1 MREWLKDLRKS
12 LGMTQAE
19 MAGEIGCTV
28 ANYSLIESG
37 KRQTRMELPL
47 VWKIAHATEKPVGTI
62 AEMEMA
68 LEVESCTF

>member
-47 VWKIAHATEKPVGTI
+47 IWKIAKATEKPVGTI

-68 LEVESCTF
+68 WEVESCTF

>member
-19 MAGEIGCTV
+19 MAEEIGCTV

-47 VWKIAHATEKPVGTI
+47 IWKIAHATEKPVGTI
-62 AEMEMA
+62 AELEMA
-68 LEVESCTF
+68 WEVESCTF

>member
-47 VWKIAHATEKPVGTI
+47 IWKIAHATERTVSEI
-62 AEMEMA
+62 AELEMTW
-68 LEVESCTF
+68 EVESCTF